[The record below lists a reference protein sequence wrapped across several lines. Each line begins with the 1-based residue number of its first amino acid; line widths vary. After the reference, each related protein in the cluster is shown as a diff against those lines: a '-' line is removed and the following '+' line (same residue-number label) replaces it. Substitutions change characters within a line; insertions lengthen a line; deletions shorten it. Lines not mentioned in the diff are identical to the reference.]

1 MRPEE
6 WKLRMLAVAFPLAL
20 ADEYFGFRNAQ
31 GQRIVPLDQA
41 HVFAAARTDLWERW
55 PQVPRRVREMV
66 GDYWHARPGDV
77 AGRSAFY
84 GMVRYYASSPDGLY
98 RLPEDVEPRE
108 ATYVVV
114 AHTQKPLRLARGLL
128 REAEELYYGNRG
140 PQPVATA
147 GKWSFGGD
155 SSVVTIPDGEGE
167 AGVAPLRLRTTPYRR
182 EVALSHRQV
191 LRLAQRQSA
200 ANGRNRWKPALMARF
215 FDRLL
220 DTDDRKVERL
230 RMPAG
235 KVTVL
240 NAPTGVGKSV
250 LLNAAAPLLARQG
263 KGPVA
268 VVVGQIHESLSNT
281 ERMREADDELAQHA
295 QAERQRQDDDLV
307 RQTAADLAAANPTL
321 KIVPLVSGYRLAEQA
336 ERALAQ
342 GREDRFEELAYGCD
356 LSAWSIDGP
365 PVRRSAEPCLSL
377 RPASVAGGQEEP
389 SPGHACPRLGICGKY
404 ALIRAAMDADIIVT
418 NHHNLLRGSVPVPV
432 ETDKGALRRIS
443 VLEFLL
449 RLCTVLLIDEVDHL
463 QSSWCDLGSD
473 VFTLASRAW
482 GGSSLLSEVDHQRE
496 ALDAAS
502 DRRLVNALFK
512 ARGLGEQFLNYVLED
527 ELWLETDDQDDGR
540 PNSDWHVPGV
550 WDRWLLDK
558 LLHVD
563 VTEPVDRDVHQE
575 FRAIFPDRD
584 KKATPPPRYAKLAEL
599 LDKAVSRDASHDALP
614 SVKTRIDKEL
624 GKLMIPE
631 HQRREVTNALLVRS
645 WLGCLHKALVHLKAV
660 LAGLEKGEQLTAG
673 RELASALGTFT
684 LNPALPYG
692 PLGYQ
697 LFGFKI
703 EKNQR
708 GGGRLSVQTLGG
720 DPHTSTVQ
728 LGGTIALATAGV
740 ERSVLALSATA
751 YFPRAAKEHLH
762 TRPAYVMT
770 DATPGA
776 VTARPGNVSTTT
788 DAWNPVA
795 IGGQEESTKPARLLE
810 LGALLWRDR
819 LSEHLRDM
827 EIHEPDRARAMVVS
841 NAYSQAMLLATGIAS
856 AIPDPSWV
864 AVVIPKTGP
873 PAGVAPPP
881 GVVMITVDQLEDL
894 PYTHP
899 HVKVVCAPLRL
910 VARALNILV
919 PGTDRSALAS
929 VWVATRPA
937 ANLHTPESMY
947 ASIGAAGIAAACP
960 GPDPARMLALQTRA
974 AHGRLYWLL
983 RSSPMFSRLPKFLKT
998 EILAGILVDMI
1009 QLAGRARRGGTPVQL
1024 YLVDNAFF
1032 ATHFGTDYPSL
1043 LRAYYDDLTEQEQYE
1058 LRRAYGSTL
1067 TAWLDLAHSIDQP
1080 HLVHVP
1086 LPRATAAEYERP

>member
-6 WKLRMLAVAFPLAL
+6 WALRMLAVAFPLAL
-20 ADEYFGFRNAQ
+20 ADKYFGFRNPQ
-31 GQRIVPLDQA
+31 GQRVVPLDQA
-41 HVFAAARTDLWERW
+41 HVFAAARTDLWQRW
-55 PQVPRRVREMV
+55 PEVPRRVRQMV
-66 GDYWHARPGDV
+66 GDYWHVRPGDV

-84 GMVRYYASSPDGLY
+84 GLARSYASSLEGLY
-98 RLPEDVEPRE
+98 RLPDDVDPRE
-108 ATYVVV
+108 AKYLVV
-114 AHTQKPLRLARGLL
+114 AHAQKPLRLAKELL
-128 REAEELYYGNRG
+128 REAEELYYGNRA
-140 PQPVATA
+140 PQPVATG

-167 AGVAPLRLRTTPYRR
+167 AGVPPLRLRTAPYRR
-182 EVALSHRQV
+182 EVALSRRQV
-191 LRLAQRQSA
+191 LRLALRQSA
-200 ANGRNRWKPALMARF
+200 ANDRNGWKPGLMARF

-220 DTDDRKVERL
+220 DPEDRRVTRL

-268 VVVGQIHESLSNT
+268 VVVGQIHESLNNT
-281 ERMREADDELAQHA
+281 ERMREADDELVQHA
-295 QAERQRQDDDLV
+295 QAERLRQDDDLV

-336 ERALAQ
+336 ERALTQ

-356 LSAWSIDGP
+356 LSAWPIDGS

-377 RPASVAGGQEEP
+377 RPTTAVGDQEEP

-404 ALIRAAMDADIIVT
+404 ALIRAATDADIVVT
-418 NHHNLLRGSVPVPV
+418 NHHNLLRGSVPRPV
-432 ETDKGALRRIS
+432 ETDKGVLRRIS

-449 RLCTVLLIDEVDHL
+449 RLCTVLLVDEVDHL

-482 GGSSLLSEVDHQRE
+482 GGSSLLTEVDHQRE

-527 ELWLETDDQDDGR
+527 ELWLETADQDDGR

-563 VTEPVDRDVHQE
+563 VTEPVDPAVHKE

-584 KKATPPPRYAKLAEL
+584 KKTTPPPRYAKLAEL
-599 LDKAVSRDASHDALP
+599 LEKAVSRDASHDALP
-614 SVKTRIDKEL
+614 SVKTQIDKAL
-624 GKLMIPE
+624 RQLKIPE
-631 HQRREVTNALLVRS
+631 HQRREVANALLVRS

-660 LAGLEKGEQLTAG
+660 LAGLGRGEQLTAG
-673 RELASALGTFT
+673 RELASALGTFSH
-684 LNPALPYG
+684 NPALPYG

-740 ERSVLALSATA
+740 ERSILGLSATA
-751 YFPRAAKEHLH
+751 FFPRAAKEHLH
-762 TRPAYVMT
+762 TQPAYVMT
-770 DATPGA
+770 DAAPGA
-776 VTARPGNVSTTT
+776 VTARPGNVSDTAE
-788 DAWNPVA
+788 AWNPIAV
-795 IGGQEESTKPARLLE
+795 GGQEESSKPARLLE
-810 LGALLWRDR
+810 LGAHLWRGR

-827 EIHEPDRARAMVVS
+827 EIHERDRARAMVVS

-856 AIPDPSWV
+856 ASPDPSWI
-864 AVVIPKTGP
+864 AVVIRKTGP

-881 GVVMITVDQLEDL
+881 GVVTITVDQLEDL

-910 VARALNILV
+910 VARVLNILV

-937 ANLHTPESMY
+937 ADLHTPESMY

-960 GPDPARMLALQTRA
+960 GPDPAHMLALQTRA
-974 AHGRLYWLL
+974 AHSRLHWLL
-983 RSSPMFSRLPKFLKT
+983 RSSPIFSRLPKFLKT

-1032 ATHFGTDYPSL
+1032 ATHFGTDYPTL
-1043 LRAYYDDLTEQEQYE
+1043 LRAYYDDLTELEQYAM
-1058 LRRAYGSTL
+1058 RRTYGSTL
-1067 TAWLDLAHSIDQP
+1067 TAWLDLARSAKLP
-1080 HLVHVP
+1080 HLFHVP
-1086 LPRATAAEYERP
+1086 LPRPT

>member
-1 MRPEE
+1 M
-6 WKLRMLAVAFPLAL
+6 RMLAVAFPLAL

-31 GQRIVPLDQA
+31 GQRVVPLDQA
-41 HVFAAARTDLWERW
+41 HVFAAARTDVWERW
-55 PQVPRRVREMV
+55 PQVPRRVRELI
-66 GDYWHARPGDV
+66 GGYWHVRPGDV

-84 GMVRYYASSPDGLY
+84 GLARSYASSPEGLY

-108 ATYVVV
+108 ATYLVV
-114 AHTQKPLRLARGLL
+114 AHAQEPLVLAKGLL
-128 REAEELYYGNRG
+128 GEAEELYYGNRG

-147 GKWSFGGD
+147 GKWAFGSRD
-155 SSVVTIPDGEGE
+155 LSVVTVPDGEGE
-167 AGVAPLRLRTTPYRR
+167 AGVAPLRLRTAPWRR
-182 EVALSHRQV
+182 EVTLSRRQV
-191 LRLAQRQSA
+191 LRLTRRQAA
-200 ANGRNRWKPALMARF
+200 ANDCNGWKPGLMARF

-220 DTDDRKVERL
+220 DTDDRRVAKLRL
-230 RMPAG
+230 PAG

-250 LLNAAAPLLARQG
+250 LLNAAAPLLVRRG

-281 ERMREADDELAQHA
+281 ERMREADDELAQHT
-295 QAERQRQDDDLV
+295 RVKRLSQDDDLV

-342 GREDRFEELAYGCD
+342 GREHRFEELAYGCEV
-356 LSAWSIDGP
+356 SAWLIDGP

-377 RPASVAGGQEEP
+377 QPAGVAPVQEEP
-389 SPGHACPRLGICGKY
+389 GPGHACPRLGICGKY
-404 ALIRAAMDADIIVT
+404 ALIRAAMDADIVVT
-418 NHHNLLRGSVPVPV
+418 NHHNLLRGSLPVPV
-432 ETDKGALRRIS
+432 ETDKGVLRRIS
-443 VLEFLL
+443 VLEFVL

-473 VFTLASRAW
+473 IFTLSGRAW
-482 GGSSLLSEVDHQRE
+482 GGTSLLTEVDRQRE

-512 ARGLGEQFLNYVLED
+512 ARGLGDQFLNYVLDD
-527 ELWLETDDQDDGR
+527 ELWLETVGQDDDR
-540 PNSDWHVPGV
+540 PSSDWHVPGL

-563 VTEPVDRDVHQE
+563 VTKPVGPDVHKE

-584 KKATPPPRYAKLAEL
+584 KKASPPPRYAQLAEL
-599 LDKAVSRDASHDALP
+599 LAKAVSRDASHDALP
-614 SVKTRIDKEL
+614 RVKTQIDKEL
-624 GKLMIPE
+624 GRLRIPSG
-631 HQRREVTNALLVRS
+631 QRREITNALLVRS
-645 WLGCLHKALVHLKAV
+645 WLGCLHKSLVHLKAV
-660 LAGLEKGEQLTAG
+660 LAGLGAGEQMTAG
-673 RELASALGTFT
+673 RELARALGTFSH
-684 LNPALPYG
+684 NPALPYG

-697 LFGFKI
+697 LFGFKV

-751 YFPRAAKEHLH
+751 FFPRAAKEHLH
-762 TRPAYVMT
+762 TQPAYVMT
-770 DATPGA
+770 DAAPGA
-776 VTARPGNVSTTT
+776 VTARPGNVSATT
-788 DAWNPVA
+788 DIWNPIAV
-795 IGGQEESTKPARLLE
+795 GGQEESSKPARLLE
-810 LGALLWRDR
+810 LGAQLWRDR
-819 LSEHLRDM
+819 LSEHLRDL
-827 EIHEPDRARAMVVS
+827 EIHEHDRARAMVVT
-841 NAYSQAMLLATGIAS
+841 NAYSQSMLLAAGIAS
-856 AIPDPSWV
+856 AIPDPSWI

-873 PAGVAPPP
+873 PGGVAPPIS
-881 GVVMITVDQLEDL
+881 VVMITVDQLEDL

-919 PGTDRSALAS
+919 PGTDRSALSS

-937 ANLHTPESMY
+937 ADLHTPEAMY
-947 ASIGAAGIAAACP
+947 ASIGAAGTAAACP
-960 GPDPARMLALQTRA
+960 GPDPARMLAVQSRA
-974 AHGRLYWLL
+974 AHDRLNWLL
-983 RSSPMFSRLPKFLKT
+983 RSSPMFSRLPRFLKT
-998 EILAGILVDMI
+998 EILAGILVVMI

-1024 YLVDNAFF
+1024 FLVDNAFF
-1032 ATHFGTDYPSL
+1032 ATRLGTDYPSL
-1043 LRAYYDDLTEQEQYE
+1043 LRAYYNELTEQEQYA

-1067 TAWLDLAHSIDQP
+1067 TAWLDLAHSSEQP
-1080 HLVHVP
+1080 HLVRVP
-1086 LPRATAAEYERP
+1086 LPRTTPAESESPR